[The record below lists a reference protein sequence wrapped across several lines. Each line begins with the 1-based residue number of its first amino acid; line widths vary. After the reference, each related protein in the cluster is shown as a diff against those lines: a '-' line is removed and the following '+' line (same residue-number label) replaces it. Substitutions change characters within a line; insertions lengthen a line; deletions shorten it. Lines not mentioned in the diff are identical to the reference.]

1 MVEIFDMRGIDQAY
15 WLADKIPAYGDY
27 AKEAAN
33 VLRRQAYE
41 LERLHKENEKLRRV
55 VKASEEFVSA
65 ESLVDKRK
73 FYIELEQVLRA
84 TGYGIWD
91 MGVAGVSDEDVAL
104 EQALRD
110 AGFVTPNDLGNRR
123 DGGPIGGASVLTDGL
138 GGR

>member
-1 MVEIFDMRGIDQAY
+1 MRGIDQAY

-41 LERLHKENEKLRRV
+41 LERLHKENEKLRRG

-84 TGYGIWD
+84 TGYGGGWRELHTGILGLLTD
-91 MGVAGVSDEDVAL
+91 CAAIIKTIEGEDSDEAEKL
-104 EQALRD
+104 
-110 AGFVTPNDLGNRR
+110 NDLLSAIDRAIDPSR
-123 DGGPIGGASVLTDGL
+123 HKGALL
-138 GGR
+138 

>member
-1 MVEIFDMRGIDQAY
+1 MRGIDQAY

-41 LERLHKENEKLRRV
+41 LERLHKENEKLRRG

-84 TGYGIWD
+84 TGYGGGWRELHTNILGLLTD
-91 MGVAGVSDEDVAL
+91 CAAIIKTIEGEDSDEAEKL
-104 EQALRD
+104 
-110 AGFVTPNDLGNRR
+110 NDLLSAIDRALDPSR
-123 DGGPIGGASVLTDGL
+123 HKGALL
-138 GGR
+138 

>member
-33 VLRRQAYE
+33 VLRRQADDI
-41 LERLHKENEKLRRV
+41 ERLHKENEKLRRV
-55 VKASEEFVSA
+55 VKASVE
-65 ESLVDKRK
+65 LVCSP
-73 FYIELEQVLRA
+73 A
-84 TGYGIWD
+84 W
-91 MGVAGVSDEDVAL
+91 AGVSDEDVAL

>member
-1 MVEIFDMRGIDQAY
+1 MRGIDQAY

-41 LERLHKENEKLRRV
+41 LESLHKENEKLRRV

-84 TGYGIWD
+84 NVD
-91 MGVAGVSDEDVAL
+91 
-104 EQALRD
+104 Q
-110 AGFVTPNDLGNRR
+110 TPKGE
-123 DGGPIGGASVLTDGL
+123 
-138 GGR
+138 

>member
-1 MVEIFDMRGIDQAY
+1 MRGIDQAC

-33 VLRRQAYE
+33 VLRRQAHE

-84 TGYGIWD
+84 NVDQTPKG
-91 MGVAGVSDEDVAL
+91 ERN
-104 EQALRD
+104 EQH
-110 AGFVTPNDLGNRR
+110 
-123 DGGPIGGASVLTDGL
+123 
-138 GGR
+138 